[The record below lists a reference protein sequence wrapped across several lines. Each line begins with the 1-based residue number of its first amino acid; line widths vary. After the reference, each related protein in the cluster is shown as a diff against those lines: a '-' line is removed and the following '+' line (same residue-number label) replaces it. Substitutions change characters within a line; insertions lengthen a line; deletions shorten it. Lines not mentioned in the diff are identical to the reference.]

1 MNTILSLKLIKVKIG
16 YEKFPSKS
24 LVIAANI
31 LKQSIE
37 RAASTKPALFLILL
51 RYDLLQAKTV
61 VRLTTYLASHKRPD
75 FFI

>member
-61 VRLTTYLASHKRPD
+61 VRVITNLASHKWPD